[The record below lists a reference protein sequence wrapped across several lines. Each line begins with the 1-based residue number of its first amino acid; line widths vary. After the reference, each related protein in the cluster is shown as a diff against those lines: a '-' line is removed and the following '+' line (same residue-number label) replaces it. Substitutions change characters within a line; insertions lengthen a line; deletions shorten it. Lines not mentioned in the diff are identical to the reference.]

1 MDDTSVKHHRQPIS
15 DQHAFS
21 FGIVSLRELTWSIH
35 SASIIDIGREGF
47 RIETTERIEPGFL
60 WFRDQVRG
68 NRGGVLEWSRP
79 HGGRF
84 RAEVRFVPLS
94 WNVERYVH
102 ERARRDLSHRPHRD
116 PSDILNVRS
125 APNKRAPE
133 L

>member
-1 MDDTSVKHHRQPIS
+1 MDESSVKHHRQSIS
-15 DQHAFS
+15 GQRTFC

-35 SASIIDIGREGF
+35 NASIFDIGKEGF
-47 RIETTERIEPGFL
+47 RIETSERIEPGLL
-60 WFRDQVRG
+60 WFRDRVRG

-84 RAEVRFVPLS
+84 RAGVRFVPLS

-116 PSDILNVRS
+116 PFDILNAHP
-125 APNKRAPE
+125 APGNQAPE
-133 L
+133 R

>member
-1 MDDTSVKHHRQPIS
+1 MDDSSVIHRQPVS
-15 DQHAFS
+15 DQRLFC

-47 RIETTERIEPGFL
+47 RIETSERIEPGLL
-60 WFRDQVRG
+60 WFRDRIRG

-84 RAEVRFVPLS
+84 RAGVRFVPLS
-94 WNVERYVH
+94 WNVERYVQ
-102 ERARRDLSHRPHRD
+102 ERARRALSHRPHRH
-116 PSDILNVRS
+116 PVDILNVRS
-125 APNKRAPE
+125 APDKHSPE